1 MKRKIDNKIFEA
13 HFNRV
18 LNRIAASVKSVID
31 ECDDNVDE
39 CGLSEDDDDLMDGF
53 DECDGDDCFESF
65 DGMQHID
72 EMARTPKK
80 RTIDPLLY
88 KRVQASLA
96 ARRKAKQPLSTLQ
109 PNKGWSDEEV
119 FNRYVSALLING
131 DPCPMTEEDVDKIE
145 TFAPYA
151 HRFLNNGTYTIDDVI
166 ALYNAQDK
174 HDISKKR
181 GMKRGSV
188 VLATEPSEDHDFD
201 DDSKNANIPIQP
213 TEVENNDVEDEVEE
227 TPAETTVDPLDSDFE
242 RNEYDNT
249 PSYDNSDEDD
259 DENVEDT
266 EDVDDTV
273 DDTVE
278 DNVEDEDDDFADAE
292 IEDLDDI
299 TYEVA
304 NDPRMNKAINNFNN
318 RDFILDGKKI
328 GHTFVIINRKTKDE
342 DGRVTVWG
350 DTFADVI
357 NKCRVIQD
365 SEVSVPATQ
374 FKPER
379 NPIFRKFMNKYFDVA
394 EGHDDDDRIDNAVD
408 DYVENFEDIE
418 TIDDYIAA
426 YEKINDMKI

>member
-96 ARRKAKQPLSTLQ
+96 ERRRSKKPLSTLQ

-201 DDSKNANIPIQP
+201 DDSKNANIPVQP
-213 TEVENNDVEDEVEE
+213 TEVENDKVEDEVDE

-242 RNEYDNT
+242 QDEYDNT
-249 PSYDNSDEDD
+249 PSYDNSDD
-259 DENVEDT
+259 DEDIEDT

-273 DDTVE
+273 E
-278 DNVEDEDDDFADAE
+278 NNVEDEDDDFADTE

-299 TYEVA
+299 TYEAA
-304 NDPRMNKAINNFNN
+304 NDPRMNKAFNNFNN
-318 RDFILDGKKI
+318 REFIIDGKKI
-328 GHTFVIINRKTKDE
+328 GHPITLIDRKTNDE
-342 DGRVTVWG
+342 AHVTIWG

-357 NKCRVIQD
+357 NKCRVLRDAEQEAIYT
-365 SEVSVPATQ
+365 SHNT
-374 FKPER
+374 FKCEK
-379 NPIFRKFMNKYFDVA
+379 NPIFRRFCNKYFDVA
-394 EGHDDDDRIDNAVD
+394 EGHDDDDRVFDATE
-408 DYVENFEDIE
+408 DYAENFEDIE
-418 TIDDYIAA
+418 TLEQYIAA

>member
-13 HFNRV
+13 HFNLV

-65 DGMQHID
+65 YGMQHID

-201 DDSKNANIPIQP
+201 DDSKNANIPVQP
-213 TEVENNDVEDEVEE
+213 TEVENDEVEDEVEE

-242 RNEYDNT
+242 KDEYDNT
-249 PSYDNSDEDD
+249 PSYDNSEDDD
-259 DENVEDT
+259 DENAE
-266 EDVDDTV
+266 
-273 DDTVE
+273 DTVE
-278 DNVEDEDDDFADAE
+278 DENDDDFSDTE

-299 TYEVA
+299 TYEMA
-304 NDPRMNKAINNFNN
+304 NDPRMNKAFNDFNN
-318 RDFILDGKKI
+318 RDFVLDGKRI

-357 NKCRVIQD
+357 RK
-365 SEVSVPATQ
+365 SVVLKNAELTASHSP
-374 FKPER
+374 FKTEK
-379 NPIFRKFMNKYFDVA
+379 NPIFKQFVTKFYAIA
-394 EGHDDDDRIDNAVD
+394 EGHDDEDRIDNAVD
-408 DYVENFEDIE
+408 DYSENFEDIE

-426 YEKINDMKI
+426 YEKINDMEI

>member
-31 ECDDNVDE
+31 ECDDNIDE

-65 DGMQHID
+65 YGMQHID

-181 GMKRGSV
+181 GMKRGRV

-201 DDSKNANIPIQP
+201 DDSKNANIPVQP
-213 TEVENNDVEDEVEE
+213 TEVEDEVEDEVEE

-242 RNEYDNT
+242 QDEYDNT
-249 PSYDNSDEDD
+249 PSYDNSEDDD
-259 DENVEDT
+259 DENAE
-266 EDVDDTV
+266 
-273 DDTVE
+273 DTVE
-278 DNVEDEDDDFADAE
+278 DENDDDFSDTE

-299 TYEVA
+299 TYEMA
-304 NDPRMNKAINNFNN
+304 NDPRMNKAFNNFNN
-318 RDFILDGKKI
+318 RDFIIDGKRI
-328 GHTFVIINRKTKDE
+328 GHTFVIINRKTKEE

-357 NKCRVIQD
+357 RKSKVLND
-365 SEVSVPATQ
+365 SELTASYSP
-374 FKPER
+374 FKTEK
-379 NPIFRKFMNKYFDVA
+379 NPIFRKFCNKYLDIA
-394 EGHDDDDRIDNAVD
+394 ESHDDDDRVDAAVD
-408 DYVENFEDIE
+408 DYSENFEDVE
-418 TIDDYIAA
+418 TLEDYIEA
-426 YEKINDMKI
+426 YEKINDMTI

>member
-31 ECDDNVDE
+31 ECDDNIDE

-53 DECDGDDCFESF
+53 DECDGNDCFESF

-96 ARRKAKQPLSTLQ
+96 ERRKHNKPLSTLQ

-131 DPCPMTEEDVDKIE
+131 DPCPQTEEDVDKIE

-213 TEVENNDVEDEVEE
+213 TKVENEVNDEVEE

-242 RNEYDNT
+242 QDEYDNT
-249 PSYDNSDEDD
+249 PSYDNSDDD
-259 DENVEDT
+259 DENVEDA
-266 EDVDDTV
+266 EEVENTV

-278 DNVEDEDDDFADAE
+278 DNVEDDDDDFADAE

-318 RDFILDGKKI
+318 RDFILDGKRI

-357 NKCRVIQD
+357 NKCRVIQG
-365 SEVSVPATQ
+365 SE
-374 FKPER
+374 
-379 NPIFRKFMNKYFDVA
+379 I
-394 EGHDDDDRIDNAVD
+394 
-408 DYVENFEDIE
+408 
-418 TIDDYIAA
+418 
-426 YEKINDMKI
+426 

>member
-31 ECDDNVDE
+31 ECDDNIDE

-96 ARRKAKQPLSTLQ
+96 ERRRSKKPLSTLQ
-109 PNKGWSDEEV
+109 PIKGWSDEEV

-201 DDSKNANIPIQP
+201 DDSKNANIPVQP
-213 TEVENNDVEDEVEE
+213 TEVENDKVEDEVDE

-242 RNEYDNT
+242 QDEYDNT
-249 PSYDNSDEDD
+249 PSYDNSDDDD
-259 DENVEDT
+259 DEDAEDT
-266 EDVDDTV
+266 EDVEDT
-273 DDTVE
+273 E
-278 DNVEDEDDDFADAE
+278 NVEDDDDDFADAE

-304 NDPRMNKAINNFNN
+304 NDPRMNKAFNNFNN
-318 RDFILDGKKI
+318 RDFILDGKRI

-357 NKCRVIQD
+357 RK
-365 SEVSVPATQ
+365 SVVLKNAELTASHSP
-374 FKPER
+374 FKTEK
-379 NPIFRKFMNKYFDVA
+379 NPIFKQFVTKFYAIA
-394 EGHDDDDRIDNAVD
+394 EGHDDEDRIDNAVD
-408 DYVENFEDIE
+408 DYSENFEDIE

-426 YEKINDMKI
+426 YEKINDMEI